1 MNQKNI
7 IIVAIVVLAL
17 AGGGYYLWSKL
28 PTQQAAK
35 NKEAVD
41 NVKVEDLKMKI
52 NLSPM
57 PELSLSSFALVVPQL
72 AGLNIFSGVSIN
84 SDFSYQGETKL
95 SAPSYD
101 LSVSVPAGG
110 APASAP
116 SGGNSAPAATPTGAP
131 AQTGAPAGQ
140 ATDCAQFTSVPS
152 CSMVGGGQA
161 EILCKQCFPNK

>member
-7 IIVAIVVLAL
+7 IIAAIVVLAL
-17 AGGGYYLWSKL
+17 AGGGYYFWSKL

-41 NVKVEDLKMKI
+41 NVKLEDLKMKI

-57 PELSLSSFALVVPQL
+57 PELSLSSFGLAAPQL

-95 SAPSYD
+95 YAPSYD
-101 LSVSVPAGG
+101 LSVSIPAG
-110 APASAP
+110 A
-116 SGGNSAPAATPTGAP
+116 GGNANGSSRPNRRPGGPNNRLLAIYI
-131 AQTGAPAGQ
+131 
-140 ATDCAQFTSVPS
+140 CAFLLN
-152 CSMVGGGQA
+152 GWRGIG
-161 EILCKQCFPNK
+161 I